1 MSDLGQFLKQTRLKK
16 NLSID
21 EVQEITKIRK
31 RYLEAIES
39 GEYNIL
45 PGTFYAR
52 AFIKSYAE
60 VLELDTEQIFTEYA
74 HEIPQTSSAT
84 VETVVPKRKRNVK
97 TTSPKAGKWLSRI
110 LLYSFILFVCFAV
123 YMAAVNYLDNLGEQ
137 ATEPPEIT
145 GPTGDGKIENPNQ
158 SNGEEPDTN
167 TEQTAN
173 GLEKEEE
180 NMEPEEPEVV
190 WTRLESNRR
199 NTTFEYSGPKEIILT
214 LQAKDRVWYR
224 LSDPKQNKEI
234 DSTELQKD
242 AEKEWDLTGY
252 DQVVLRLGNPPGANL
267 LVNGQAVDISGLPQP
282 HDLIINFKSVE

>member
-39 GEYNIL
+39 GDYHIL

-60 VLELDTEQIFTEYA
+60 VLGLDTEQIFKEYA

-84 VETVVPKRKRNVK
+84 IETVVPKRKRSVK
-97 TTSPKAGKWLSRI
+97 TTSPKTGKWLSRI
-110 LLYSFILFVCFAV
+110 LLYSFIVFVCFAV

-137 ATEPPEIT
+137 ATEPPKIT
-145 GPTGDGKIENPNQ
+145 GPTGDGRIESPNQ
-158 SNGEEPDTN
+158 SEIDEPDTN
-167 TEQTAN
+167 TEHAASESEN
-173 GLEKEEE
+173 EEEEKE
-180 NMEPEEPEVV
+180 PEQPPVV
-190 WTRLESNRR
+190 WTRVESNRK

-224 LSDPKQNKEI
+224 LSDPKENKEI

-242 AEKEWDLTGY
+242 TEKEWDLTGY
-252 DQVVLRLGNPPGANL
+252 EQVVLRLGNPPGANL
-267 LVNGQAVDISGLPQP
+267 LVNGQEVDISGLPQP
-282 HDLIINFKSVE
+282 HDLIIHFKSVE